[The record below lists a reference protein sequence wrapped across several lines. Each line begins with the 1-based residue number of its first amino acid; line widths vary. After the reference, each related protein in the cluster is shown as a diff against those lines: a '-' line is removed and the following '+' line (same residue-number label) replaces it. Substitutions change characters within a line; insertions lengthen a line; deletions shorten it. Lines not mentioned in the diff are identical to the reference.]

1 MILSKINQHVFSFET
16 KDNVVIK
23 QHIMNNFK
31 MKISWEFIM
40 TSRIRTLCS
49 DHYMQGIKSLGHH
62 LSGCWSGFTGGRY
75 IERSLTK
82 KPKGGPQHGL

>member
-1 MILSKINQHVFSFET
+1 
-16 KDNVVIK
+16 
-23 QHIMNNFK
+23 
-31 MKISWEFIM
+31 M

-62 LSGCWSGFTGGRY
+62 LIGCWSGFTGGRY